1 MERIWAPWREQYVTA
16 AGKKKGTRAR
26 TCVLCRTLKDARRRD
41 SLVVHVAPLSFVMM
55 NRFPYGSGHVMVAP
69 RRHVGS
75 LEAASEAELFEMMA
89 LARRLESVFAK
100 AYKPDGINL
109 GMNLGKPAG
118 AGVAD
123 HIHLHALP
131 RWTGDTNFMTVVGQT
146 RVIPEHPAKACAR
159 LRSLFGR

>member
-1 MERIWAPWREQYVTA
+1 MERIWAPWRGEYVAA
-16 AGKKKGTRAR
+16 AGKQPARRRA
-26 TCVLCRTLKDARRRD
+26 CVLCRTLKEAGRSG

-55 NRFPYGSGHVMVAP
+55 NRFPSGSGHVMVAP

-75 LEAASEAELFEMMA
+75 LAAASEAELAEMML
-89 LARRLESVFAK
+89 LARRLERVFAK
-100 AYKPDGINL
+100 AYKPDGMNL
-109 GMNLGKPAG
+109 GMNLGKSAG

-131 RWTGDTNFMTVVGQT
+131 RWTGDTNFMTVVGET
-146 RVIPEHPAKACAR
+146 RVIPEDPAKACAR